1 MVMGVIVWRFHRV
14 LPWFSLG
21 GGGGV
26 LSLWGKREGR
36 IMKG

>member
-21 GGGGV
+21 EEEEYSRCGV
-26 LSLWGKREGR
+26 KGREE
-36 IMKG
+36 